1 MIVALLNDILL
12 IMTPTPQK
20 NVLLMCY
27 RREISCNAVKCKM
40 LKTSV
45 FMRVLA
51 LRETS
56 HNSRQENS
64 SLVIPTTGD
73 GFSTVSFL
81 LPFYAKMLKNGLN
94 TELLS
99 TDTIKLRKLEA
110 KKLTRHKQSHKQSF

>member
-1 MIVALLNDILL
+1 
-12 IMTPTPQK
+12 
-20 NVLLMCY
+20 MCY
-27 RREISCNAVKCKM
+27 RGEKSCNAVKCKM
-40 LKTSV
+40 LKTPV

-94 TELLS
+94 TGVWRCRSIRLGNLGV
-99 TDTIKLRKLEA
+99 T
-110 KKLTRHKQSHKQSF
+110 KLTLHKQSHKQSIKLSAIIYRKNHKKS